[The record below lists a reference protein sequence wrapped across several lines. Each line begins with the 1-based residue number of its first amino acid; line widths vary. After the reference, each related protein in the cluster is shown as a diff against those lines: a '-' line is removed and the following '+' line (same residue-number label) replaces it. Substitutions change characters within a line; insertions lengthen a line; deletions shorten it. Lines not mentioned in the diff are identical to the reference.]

1 MDAVARHVFIYFW
14 LVFQFVVTPI
24 KHHFQ
29 RVLRVNRPKE
39 FGIAILHLWVEVAR
53 HVFCTSYLLREQIFR
68 TEQGSSSCQ
77 LEGEFVL
84 HEIALQRS
92 THHERRKGGRKLI
105 SLQIRLGSFDFQQR

>member
-1 MDAVARHVFIYFW
+1 MDAVARCVVFNLWFI
-14 LVFQFVVTPI
+14 FQLVVTPI
-24 KHHFQ
+24 EHHFQ

-53 HVFCTSYLLREQIFR
+53 HVFRTSYLLCEQIFR
-68 TEQGSSSCQ
+68 TEQSRSSRQ

-92 THHERRKGGRKLI
+92 PHHERREGGRKLI
-105 SLQIRLGSFDFQQR
+105 SLQVGLWSFDFQQR